1 MTAPKGRFSFINKL
15 EFKQMSNEI
24 LTSAGS
30 VGVERRSFDRF
41 YVTAREPAENPGEIL
56 SIMSRL
62 TTATARRSRISRSV
76 LRVVTNFVSL
86 SELSENGL
94 SPEVAIPLDQYDSPD
109 SILALYAYN
118 HGSRAQTITPIE
130 QMIEQTKLEE
140 NPITYGFGTDD
151 FLAENNLSITNLAG
165 PAYHKEL
172 FEMWGDTFGWTREQ
186 VAVFCSTILNQNPAS
201 IQDARVWF
209 SCAGAQTPNGYP
221 LPVASSAM
229 AERIDIQGF
238 NKIIHLVES
247 TEWRTRQIIESQP
260 KGLIVPVLQ
269 RLNQQILDDLPEA
282 LIVAECNFAS
292 RADRRGHQAGFVI
305 PSRELATQILRQ
317 NVGVHDGKGDW
328 PLRDFTAMVL
338 NNTITGAQQC

>member
-1 MTAPKGRFSFINKL
+1 
-15 EFKQMSNEI
+15 MSNEI

-30 VGVERRSFDRF
+30 VGAERRSFDRF
-41 YVTAREPAENPGEIL
+41 YVTAHEPVESAGAI
-56 SIMSRL
+56 SDVMSRL
-62 TTATARRSRISRSV
+62 RAATDRRSRISRSV
-76 LRVVTNFVSL
+76 LRVVTNFSTV
-86 SELSENGL
+86 SELAEQGMC
-94 SPEVAIPLDQYDSPD
+94 PEVAIPLDQHDGPD
-109 SILALYAYN
+109 SLLAIYAHNY
-118 HGSRAQTITPIE
+118 GARAQTIVPID
-130 QMIEQTKLEE
+130 QMVEE
-140 NPITYGFGTDD
+140 TRAEEDPATSAFNTDE

-186 VAVFCSTILNQNPAS
+186 VAVFCRTILNQNPAS
-201 IQDARVWF
+201 VQDARVWF
-209 SCAGAQTPNGYP
+209 SCAGAKTSDGYP
-221 LPVASSAM
+221 LPIASSAM

-247 TEWRTRQIIESQP
+247 TEWRTRQIIDGQP

-269 RLNQQILDDLPEA
+269 RLNQQILRDLPEA

-305 PSRELATQILRQ
+305 PSRELARQILRQ
-317 NVGVHDGKGDW
+317 NVGVHDSKGDW

-338 NNTITGAQQC
+338 SNAFGAQQC

>member
-30 VGVERRSFDRF
+30 VGAERRSFDRF
-41 YVTAREPAENPGEIL
+41 YVTAHEPVESAGAISDVMLRLRE
-56 SIMSRL
+56 
-62 TTATARRSRISRSV
+62 ATERRSRISRSV
-76 LRVVTNFVSL
+76 LRVVTNYSTVL
-86 SELSENGL
+86 ELTEVGL
-94 SPEVAIPLDQYDSPD
+94 SPEVAIPLDQYDGPD
-109 SILALYAYN
+109 SLLAVYAHNY
-118 HGSRAQTITPIE
+118 GPRAQTIVPID
-130 QMIEQTKLEE
+130 QMIEETRAEE
-140 NPITYGFGTDD
+140 EPVASAFNTDE

-186 VAVFCSTILNQNPAS
+186 VAVFCRTILNQNPNS
-201 IQDARVWF
+201 NQDARVWF
-209 SCAGAQTPNGYP
+209 SCAGTKTSDGYP
-221 LPVASSAM
+221 LPIASSAM

-247 TEWRTRQIIESQP
+247 TEWRTRQIIDGQP

-269 RLNQQILDDLPEA
+269 RLNQQILRDLPEA

-305 PSRELATQILRQ
+305 PSRELASQILRQ

-338 NNTITGAQQC
+338 NNTISGAQQC